1 MSKFTDSMAN
11 ELVHFEIYGAPT
23 TDLVIIKV
31 IDSDGNTI
39 HSLLATLAK
48 PVDAVLKI
56 QVLQAVLHH
65 GMVQFVL
72 SYGTI
77 QTKM

>member
-23 TDLVIIKV
+23 TDLVIIKI

-39 HSLLATLAK
+39 HSLLSDLDHLGRTSFNINSA
-48 PVDAVLKI
+48 I
-56 QVLQAVLHH
+56 QDREIWLHEQEQNH
-65 GMVQFVL
+65 D
-72 SYGTI
+72 
-77 QTKM
+77 